1 MKKKPGNES
10 KDVLETLIQ
19 LSKEFPWLLSRSE
32 QFIELYTNFCT
43 NNAEKNLIVELI
55 RRFYYLEDSEFSN
68 SIKYLVE
75 DIVTTP
81 GLVDSETMIVS
92 MTADEGSDSGQFV
105 LYFMKPFFEMYGW
118 RKHITVNTFGKTYR
132 TYKAYKDKR
141 PIKNIVIID
150 EFIGSGKTAFDRY
163 KSIKINF
170 DNNNIPMKFYIKTV
184 ASTNKGLNFLI
195 KNELNVAAQIVLPKG
210 ITDFDSEKVRRANLK
225 RMYKLEEYLSKSYED
240 RPLPR
245 MGYAQCEALYSRENG
260 NTPNNVFPIFW
271 WPFISSGKNRRTLFI
286 RAMGDA

>member
-1 MKKKPGNES
+1 MRNES
-10 KDVLETLIQ
+10 KEVLEAMIQ

-32 QFIELYTNFCT
+32 QFIELYASFCK

-55 RRFYYLEDSEFSN
+55 KRFYFLEDVEFSN

-81 GLVDSETMIVS
+81 NLVDSETMIVS
-92 MTADEGSDSGQFV
+92 MTADESSDSGQFV
-105 LYFMKPFFEMYGW
+105 LYFMKPFFEMHGW
-118 RKHITVNTFGKTYR
+118 RKHITVNAFGKTYK
-132 TYKAYKDKR
+132 TYNKYKDKR
-141 PIKNIVIID
+141 LIKNIVIID

-170 DNNNIPMKFYIKTV
+170 DNSNIPINFYIKTV
-184 ASTNKGLNFLI
+184 ATTNKGLTFLL
-195 KNELNVAAQIVLPKG
+195 KNDLNVAAQIVLPRG
-210 ITDFDSEKVRRANLK
+210 ITDFDTEKTRHANLK
-225 RMYKLEEYLSKSYED
+225 RMYKLEESLSKFYEK
-240 RPLPR
+240 RSLPR
-245 MGYAQCEALYSRENG
+245 MGYGQCEALYSRENG

-271 WPFISSGKNRRTLFI
+271 WPFKSNGQCRKTLFI